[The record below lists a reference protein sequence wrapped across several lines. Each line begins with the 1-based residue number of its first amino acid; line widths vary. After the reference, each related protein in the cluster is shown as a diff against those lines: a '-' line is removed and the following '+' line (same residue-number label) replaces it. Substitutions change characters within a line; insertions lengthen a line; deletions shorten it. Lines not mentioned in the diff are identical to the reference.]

1 MQPPLSVVVL
11 PLVQPVYTT
20 TSQTMVYYIQVQ
32 DSSDMDLYLNLNF
45 IPPFSSTQSLQN
57 RQVMVEG
64 RFLHQIKFNI
74 SSLSLSDSGEY
85 SLSVQVLSRNPYSEG
100 SSAINK
106 TTLIHITGLLIEIVA
121 IK

>member
-1 MQPPLSVVVL
+1 
-11 PLVQPVYTT
+11 
-20 TSQTMVYYIQVQ
+20 MVYYIQVQ